1 MDDNTI
7 FRKKSLDKISSPE
20 SLSDYLHVTNPAV
33 WMILAAVILL
43 LVGVLIWSSTADI
56 ISYAYGTAQVED
68 GNMRISFDNDQL
80 GRSVQS
86 GMSAVVGETEST
98 ISGVGTDETGAVFAS
113 ASTTLADG
121 SYPAKVLLRKTQ
133 VIRLLFN

>member
-1 MDDNTI
+1 MDDTI

-20 SLSDYLHVTNPAV
+20 SLGDYLHVTNPSV

-43 LVGVLIWSSTADI
+43 LVGMLIWASTSNID
-56 ISYAYGTAQVED
+56 SYAYGTAQVEN
-68 GNMRISFDNDQL
+68 GNRRISFDDQQAA
-80 GRSVQS
+80 GNVES
-86 GMSAVVGETEST
+86 GLTVIIGETRST
-98 ISGVGTDETGAVFAS
+98 VTGVGIDEAGQTFAS

-121 SYPAKVLLRKTQ
+121 SYPAKVLLRQTQ

>member
-1 MDDNTI
+1 MDDTI

-20 SLSDYLHVTNPAV
+20 SLSDYLHVTNPSV

-43 LVGVLIWSSTADI
+43 LVGMLIWASTSNID
-56 ISYAYGTAQVED
+56 SYAYGTAQVEN
-68 GNMRISFDNDQL
+68 GNMRISFDDQQAA
-80 GRSVQS
+80 GNVES
-86 GMSAVVGETEST
+86 GLTVIVGETRST
-98 ISGVGTDETGAVFAS
+98 VTGVGIDEAGRTFAS

-121 SYPAKVLLRKTQ
+121 SYPAKVLLRQTQ

>member
-1 MDDNTI
+1 MDDTI

-20 SLSDYLHVTNPAV
+20 SLGDYLHVTNPSV

-43 LVGVLIWSSTADI
+43 LAGMLIWASTSNID
-56 ISYAYGTAQVED
+56 SYAYGTAQVEN
-68 GNMRISFDNDQL
+68 GNMRISFDDQQAA
-80 GRSVQS
+80 GNVES
-86 GMSAVVGETEST
+86 GLTVIIGETRST
-98 ISGVGTDETGAVFAS
+98 VTGVGIDEAGQTFAS

-121 SYPAKVLLRKTQ
+121 SYPAKVLLRQTQ

>member
-1 MDDNTI
+1 MDNTI

-20 SLSDYLHVTNPAV
+20 SLGDYLHVTNPSV

-43 LVGVLIWSSTADI
+43 LVGMLIWASTSNID
-56 ISYAYGTAQVED
+56 SYAYGTAQVEN
-68 GNMRISFDNDQL
+68 GNMRISFDDQQIA
-80 GRSVQS
+80 GNVES
-86 GMSAVVGETEST
+86 GLTVIVGETQST
-98 ISGVGTDETGAVFAS
+98 VTGVGTDEAGKTFAS

-121 SYPAKVLLRKTQ
+121 SYPAKVLLRQTQ